1 MKIGNNIFVVLHY
14 VPKVCT
20 QVDSNLKHIVRL
32 RAGLQCGLKEAK
44 DAFMRARDNIWTHP
58 DSGEPICQ
66 GIKLRVTA
74 EQYGRLTALT
84 LKHESEDTLTVQDV
98 MVTGTDVLDFTE

>member
-1 MKIGNNIFVVLHY
+1 MQIDSKIFVVLHY
-14 VPKVCT
+14 VPKVYT
-20 QVDSNLKHIVRL
+20 NTDSNLKHIVRL
-32 RAGLQCGLKEAK
+32 RVGLQCGLKEAK
-44 DAFMRARDNIWTHP
+44 DAFERARDNMWTHP

-98 MVTGTDVLDFTE
+98 MVTGTDVVDFTE